1 MATPPGGPSSYD
13 SGPQQPQDAQS
24 AAAGGDVPFLNR
36 FNFPSAPSESVQTS
50 SSPQPPAQ
58 PRPPQRTRPSQRL
71 QQPQYPHAGQH
82 GLPGQPGQSGHMG
95 QPGPGEQWMRQE
107 QSQYPQPQ
115 YGGGHGAQSESHQPH
130 PSHEPQPYQPE
141 AHPHQPQPP
150 RIQPVEPT
158 PGETSGTADHG
169 DPYSVPPQQPL
180 VRPYA
185 MTGGRTRPRYQLAIE
200 ALVHTTAE
208 AAQLQGQLPE
218 HQRICRLCYEIKSV
232 AEISA
237 LLTIPLG
244 VARILVAD
252 LAEAGLVA
260 IHQPGGETTSADGQ
274 PDVTLLERVLSGLRK
289 L

>member
-1 MATPPGGPSSYD
+1 MPPGGPSSYG
-13 SGPQQPQDAQS
+13 SGHENGRPK
-24 AAAGGDVPFLNR
+24 R
-36 FNFPSAPSESVQTS
+36 FNFPSAPSGMPAGQ
-50 SSPQPPAQ
+50 QPGHEQQEPAQ
-58 PRPPQRTRPSQRL
+58 PPPPPRRRQPSR
-71 QQPQYPHAGQH
+71 YDE
-82 GLPGQPGQSGHMG
+82 GLYEASRYERKQERRQFD
-95 QPGPGEQWMRQE
+95 QGP
-107 QSQYPQPQ
+107 
-115 YGGGHGAQSESHQPH
+115 
-130 PSHEPQPYQPE
+130 
-141 AHPHQPQPP
+141 PP
-150 RIQPVEPT
+150 RIQPVQPQ
-158 PGETSGTADHG
+158 PRK
-169 DPYSVPPQQPL
+169 DPANQGGRTEQQPL

-200 ALVHTTAE
+200 ALVHTSAE
-208 AAQLQGQLPE
+208 PARLQGQLPE

-260 IHQPGGETTSADGQ
+260 IHQPGGGDSNSDGQ